1 MRTALIGL
9 DYIVD
14 IMHPDGK
21 IARCAS
27 QAAEREIVAQ
37 FNAAKEI
44 ARERDWLTV
53 LVKVGFEAGY
63 HDQPKRSPMFGR
75 AHEFGALDLTGPGT
89 AFHPDLHV
97 DAGDVVICK
106 PRVSAFYGTRLQQT
120 LSASGIEQVVLCGV
134 STVMAVQS
142 TARDAHDRDYR
153 VVIAEDACAA
163 PTSEEHEAS
172 VRMLSGISTITTTDG
187 LRDLS

>member
-21 IARCAS
+21 IARCAP
-27 QAAEREIVAQ
+27 QAAERDIVAR
-37 FNAAKEI
+37 FNTAKEI

-63 HDQPKRSPMFGR
+63 HDQPKHSPMFGR
-75 AHEFGALDLTGPGT
+75 AQEFGALDLTGPGT

-97 DAGDVVICK
+97 DAHDIVIAK
-106 PRVSAFYGTRLQQT
+106 PRVNAFHGTRLQQT
-120 LSASGIEQVVLCGV
+120 LSASGIERVVVCGV
-134 STVMAVQS
+134 STVWAVQS

-163 PTSEEHEAS
+163 PTLEEHEAS
-172 VRMLSGISTITTTDG
+172 VRMLSGIATVTTTG
-187 LRDLS
+187 ALAELP

>member
-21 IARCAS
+21 IARCAP
-27 QAAEREIVAQ
+27 QAAERDVVAR
-37 FNAAKEI
+37 FNAAKET
-44 ARERDWLTV
+44 ARQRGWLTV

-63 HDQPKRSPMFGR
+63 HDQPKHSPMFGR

-97 DAGDVVICK
+97 DADDFVIAK
-106 PRVSAFYGTRLQQT
+106 PRINAFYGTRLQQS
-120 LSASGIEQVVLCGV
+120 LSASGIERVVLCGV
-134 STVMAVQS
+134 STVWAVQA

-153 VVIAEDACAA
+153 VVVAEDACAA
-163 PTSEEHEAS
+163 PTLQEHEAS
-172 VRMLSGISTITTTDG
+172 VQMLTGIATITTTG
-187 LRDLS
+187 QLADL

>member
-21 IARCAS
+21 IARCAP
-27 QAAEREIVAQ
+27 QAAEREVVAR
-37 FNAAKEI
+37 FNAAKEF
-44 ARERDWLTV
+44 ARAAGWPTV

-63 HDQPKRSPMFGR
+63 RDQPKHSPLFGR

-97 DAGDVVICK
+97 DADDIVIAK
-106 PRVSAFYGTRLQQT
+106 PRVSAFYGTRLDQT
-120 LSASGIEQVVLCGV
+120 LSASGIERVVVCGV
-134 STVMAVQS
+134 STVWAVQA

-153 VVIAEDACAA
+153 VVVAEDACAA
-163 PTSEEHEAS
+163 LTAEEHDAS
-172 VRMLSGISTITTTDG
+172 VRMLSQIAEITTTDA
-187 LRDLS
+187 LSDLA